1 MEVPLLRARG
11 MADALAFVGYGL
23 ESLDYDG
30 AQPVLAL
37 STSLMD
43 DLESIFN
50 SWEAMFREDAR

>member
-1 MEVPLLRARG
+1 

-23 ESLDYDG
+23 ESLEHDG

-43 DLESIFN
+43 DIESIFRN
-50 SWEAMFREDAR
+50 WNAMFRAGER